1 MESNIRILLRK
12 VLISESKKTEYEYQI
27 RDIGGSDVFYK
38 RKKNTDK
45 WDFIDKE
52 EFEKNST
59 KNNVVK
65 YKK

>member
-1 MESNIRILLRK
+1 MGSNIRIILRK
-12 VLISESKKTEYEYQI
+12 ALISESKKTEYEYQI

-38 RKKNTDK
+38 KKKNADK